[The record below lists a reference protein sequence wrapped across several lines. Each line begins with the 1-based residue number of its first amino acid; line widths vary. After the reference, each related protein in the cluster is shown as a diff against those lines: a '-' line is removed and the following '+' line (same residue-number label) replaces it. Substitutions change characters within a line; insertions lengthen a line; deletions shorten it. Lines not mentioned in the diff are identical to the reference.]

1 MQYYTDIEYMFIDGQ
16 KIVLTS
22 VSYQF
27 QEEGDH
33 IVNIQF
39 KNLGTYKS
47 ALFKNNK
54 NIKSVNFT
62 DFNEYFISFSFE
74 LMFENCIN
82 LYSVDFSQIS
92 YNFHSNADYM
102 FNGCTNLKFV
112 NIKNIQL
119 HETSDYMFANCKS
132 LISID
137 LSNLDFSNVKFLRNM
152 FENCFSLQTVNLK
165 NSNLY
170 SAEDINNMFLNCY
183 SLKELDF
190 LLLNPKI

>member
-1 MQYYTDIEYMFIDGQ
+1 
-16 KIVLTS
+16 
-22 VSYQF
+22 
-27 QEEGDH
+27 
-33 IVNIQF
+33 
-39 KNLGTYKS
+39 
-47 ALFKNNK
+47 
-54 NIKSVNFT
+54 
-62 DFNEYFISFSFE
+62 
-74 LMFENCIN
+74 
-82 LYSVDFSQIS
+82 
-92 YNFHSNADYM
+92 M